1 MQKQIFKYNFAN
13 RHKPRTQQEIVI
25 DKLVN
30 RFLQY
35 YNLIYDDRAISTV
48 VNIYLSHYYYNKP
61 IVDNLD
67 TTVHFA
73 SYLYDNLDNSDIIDT
88 FI

>member
-13 RHKPRTQQEIVI
+13 RHKPRTQQEIVL
-25 DKLVN
+25 DKLVKD
-30 RFLQY
+30 FISTV
-35 YNLIYDDRAISTV
+35 NLIYDDKAISTV

-67 TTVHFA
+67 TFIHF
-73 SYLYDNLDNSDIIDT
+73 SNYLYDNLDNSDIIDT